1 MSTTKMGIRK
11 RFLLLL
17 FSAVLLS
24 FVVLSAVMLNSM
36 YRVQDNAVESGQ
48 SVGEAAGE
56 FTEALAENHAKQKLL
71 IDVTENAHHADREIA
86 DIAENVKYIAL
97 DASKILSNPGGYLS
111 RTVKVPGRD
120 TIHSGD
126 CYIVFGADTRKS
138 ESWPAIKAESHIASN
153 IADTLEHLSIYYSN
167 YATSCFITSENN
179 YVLIAESFKDEEL
192 ILPED
197 FEDTYN
203 PKGNYYWD
211 TLKAGGFFTH
221 IYKDSGGYYGVMC
234 TIPYYVRGKVAGVAG
249 IGIGMAS
256 LYHDITS
263 KTVGVSGI
271 NFALNQ
277 DGVVVFSS
285 VQEGP
290 LAASPQKTDLRYSE
304 NGALALAAYEM
315 TEGNSGLVPLTLDG
329 EEYYLAFAPMPVF
342 HWSLGSLARKDEVV
356 SGVQAAKEDVLSL
369 SQGLTASIREFYL
382 GTFRQMAIFMAV
394 IFIVVFFLSQI
405 AANHMVRPLLA
416 LTEGVGKIARGDLD
430 AKLDVRTGDELEE
443 LSDSVNQMT
452 DDLKL
457 YIENLSKITE
467 EKERIQT
474 ELNLARG
481 IQEGMLPDI
490 FPKFA
495 GNPHYDLFATMD
507 AAKEVGGDF
516 YDFYY
521 LGEDRIALTIADVS
535 GKGVPAALF
544 MVIAK
549 TILKN
554 NALAA
559 ASRGGAAS
567 VDWGKVM
574 ERVNRQLC
582 ENNEEMMFVTLFF
595 GMVNLKTG
603 EFVYVNSGHNPPLV
617 GRTRGGAV
625 GWQYIRDEK
634 KTHMVGVIEDAQYE
648 EKRLTLSP
656 GDMLYFYTDGVTEAM
671 DGEKHLYTEER
682 LQETLNRVGTPA
694 ASVKDVLAAVRAD
707 VDGHVGGAE
716 QSDDITMLGI
726 RFLG

>member
-1 MSTTKMGIRK
+1 MGTRKMGIRK

-24 FVVLSAVMLNSM
+24 FVVLSALLFHSM
-36 YRVQDNAVESGQ
+36 YRVQDNAVESGR

-97 DASKILSNPGGYLS
+97 DASKILSNPGSYLP
-111 RTVKVPGRD
+111 RNVKLPHRD
-120 TIHSGD
+120 VIRSGD
-126 CYIVFGADTRKS
+126 CYIVFGSDARQS
-138 ESWPAIKAESHIASN
+138 ETVIAESRVAAN

-179 YVLIAESFKDEEL
+179 YVLIAESFEEDEL
-192 ILPED
+192 ILPEN
-197 FEDTYN
+197 FEDTYE
-203 PKGNYYWD
+203 PKSKYYWD
-211 TLKAGGFFTH
+211 TLKAGGLFTQ

-234 TIPYYVRGKVAGVAG
+234 SIPFYVDGKVAGIAG

-263 KTVGVSGI
+263 KTVGTSGI

-290 LAASPQKTDLRYSE
+290 LAISDQKRDLRCSYLE

-315 TEGNSGLVPLTLDG
+315 TEGKSGVVPLTLNG
-329 EEYYLAFAPMPVF
+329 EEYYLAYAPMPVF
-342 HWSLGSLARKDEVV
+342 NWSLGSLARKDEVV
-356 SGVQAAKEDVLSL
+356 SGVQAAKEDVLGL
-369 SQGLTASIREFYL
+369 SQGLTASIQKFFL

-405 AANHMVRPLLA
+405 AADRMVRPLLA
-416 LTEGVGKIARGDLD
+416 LTEGVGKIAKGDLD
-430 AKLDVRTGDELEE
+430 AKLDVRSGDELEE
-443 LSDSVNQMT
+443 LSDSVNRMT

-481 IQEGMLPDI
+481 IQEGMLPSI
-490 FPKFA
+490 FPKYA
-495 GNPHYDLFATMD
+495 NNPRYDLFATME

-521 LGEDRIALTIADVS
+521 LDDDRIAVTIADVS

-544 MVIAK
+544 MVISK

-554 NALAA
+554 NALATA
-559 ASRGGAAS
+559 GRHGAAS
-567 VDWGKVM
+567 VEWGRVM

-582 ENNEEMMFVTLFF
+582 ENNEEMMFVTMFF
-595 GMVNLKTG
+595 GVLDLRTG
-603 EFVYVNSGHNPPLV
+603 EFAYVNGGHNPPLI
-617 GRTRGGAV
+617 GRAQGETAD
-625 GWQYIRDEK
+625 WQYIEDEK
-634 KTHMVGVIEDAQYE
+634 KAHMVGVIEDAEYE
-648 EKRLTLSP
+648 EKRLTLAP

-671 DGEKHLYTEER
+671 DAEKRLYTEER
-682 LQETLNRVGTPA
+682 LQQTLNRTGKPT
-694 ASVKDVLAAVRAD
+694 ASAKEILAAIRID
-707 VDGHVGGAE
+707 VDVHADGAE
-716 QSDDITMLGI
+716 QSDDITMLGL
-726 RFLG
+726 RYLG